1 MGHSAT
7 VPVTRVLI
15 VDDHRAFSEALAMAI
30 DRNADLACVG
40 IATTIGECMELV
52 GEAAPDIVLLDI
64 RLPDGDG
71 IDAIAGIRARNECAR
86 IVVMTGYTDVDGMSR
101 AAAAGASGFFA
112 KEHSIAAV
120 LAAIRGARDGAMLV
134 DGSTLAAIID
144 QVRRNMP
151 DATQSGDGASRL
163 TRRELDVLGL
173 MGQGLD
179 PHAIAAELGISLHT
193 CRGYQKSILA
203 KLDAHSQLEAVVVA
217 ARRGLIAP
225 LGR

>member
-1 MGHSAT
+1 
-7 VPVTRVLI
+7 
-15 VDDHRAFSEALAMAI
+15 MAI
-30 DRNADLACVG
+30 DRHVDLSCVG
-40 IATTIGECMELV
+40 IATTIGECMALV
-52 GEAAPDIVLLDI
+52 GEAAPDVVLLDI

-71 IDAIAGIRARNECAR
+71 IDAIAGIRARNNDAR
-86 IVVMTGYTDVDGMSR
+86 IVVMTGYTDVDVMTR
-101 AAAAGASGFFA
+101 AAAAGASGFLA

-134 DGSTLAAIID
+134 DGSTLAGIID
-144 QVRRNMP
+144 LVRRTMP
-151 DATQSGDGASRL
+151 DAQQGGNGASRL

-179 PHAIAAELGISLHT
+179 PHAIASGLGISLHT

-203 KLDAHSQLEAVVVA
+203 KLEAHSQLEAVVVA